1 MLNPWLHLTSSKFTI
16 STHAEKVL
24 EQLFI
29 LNPHTKLNFSSN
41 NPYFYCILLKNIT
54 DKFTIIIDFQVS
66 FYTQDLKKSW
76 VINWM
81 HKIRKESSQKSSIE
95 IFCFNNCSIRKNLL
109 HPQQS
114 DNTKHKPFKFISW
127 PNAIEG

>member
-1 MLNPWLHLTSSKFTI
+1 MLNPWLHLTSGKFTI

-41 NPYFYCILLKNIT
+41 NPDFYCILLKNIT

-76 VINWM
+76 VIIGW
-81 HKIRKESSQKSSIE
+81 I
-95 IFCFNNCSIRKNLL
+95 
-109 HPQQS
+109 
-114 DNTKHKPFKFISW
+114 KPGS
-127 PNAIEG
+127 